1 MTLGK
6 VYVAKKVWNHKKL
19 VLGTALLLGV
29 GGFAGYKIT
38 KEKFI
43 EMLEHPED
51 HEDMM
56 LKLIDEHPLKFKAFK
71 TFLNYNIE
79 NTDDLEYK
87 QKILDFED
95 FYHIG
100 KDDKVAYKI
109 ENSPEYKNYLTN
121 IQAKINDI
129 ESEYE
134 MDQSKD
140 LCDNVYYHK
149 LANSPID
156 FSNNLKLTEDGN
168 NGINAVNR
176 YGNFPSNRN
185 GYTPDH
191 IPSYKAVDNFILKKG
206 VALNS
211 KRRDNN
217 ILDDNLTA
225 INIATLEH
233 QEGSRT
239 YGGRNIK
246 RNIEDAKNLKLA
258 TAKDIAFFS
267 TYLILFKFRDPTD
280 YIKSNETL
288 IRRNFYLCLYEKN

>member
-1 MTLGK
+1 MTLGE

-246 RNIEDAKNLKLA
+246 RNIADAKNLKLA